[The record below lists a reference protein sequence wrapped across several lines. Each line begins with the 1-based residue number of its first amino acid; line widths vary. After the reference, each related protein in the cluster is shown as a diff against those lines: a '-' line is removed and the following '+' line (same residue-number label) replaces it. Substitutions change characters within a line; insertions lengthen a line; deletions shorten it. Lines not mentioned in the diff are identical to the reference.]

1 MMTRREAIVSL
12 TAATTAVTLGG
23 AAQAEAS
30 ALTWQHFPA
39 DDKGFLRA
47 PVLISG
53 DSEAILID
61 GAFNYGHGQAI
72 ADAITASGK
81 KLTTIYI
88 AQSDPDFYFGNKPI
102 HQAFPDAQVIA
113 APAVVEAINGNVA
126 KKLEVWSP
134 KLGEYGPQ
142 SMADLTLPTA
152 SDVAVLTLEGNEIH
166 VVTANPAALPNR
178 RYLHVPSLNAVFGG
192 VMVFAGLHVWTA
204 DTATPELRAAWI
216 AALDEMAARS
226 PAVVVAGHMAPDAA
240 TDASAIQHTRD
251 YLVAFEAELA
261 KAADSAALIAAMQA
275 LYPEAGLGIA
285 LEIGSKVAK
294 GEMKWG

>member
-1 MMTRREAIVSL
+1 MMTRRETIAP
-12 TAATTAVTLGG
+12 
-23 AAQAEAS
+23 
-30 ALTWQHFPA
+30 LTWQHFPV

-53 DSEAILID
+53 ETEAILID

-72 ADAITASGK
+72 ADAVVASGK

-102 HQAFPDAQVIA
+102 HQAFPDARVIA

-142 SMADLTLPTA
+142 SMEDLTIPTA
-152 SDVAVLTLEGNEIH
+152 SDVTTLTVDGNDIH
-166 VVTANPAALPNR
+166 IVTADPGALPNR
-178 RYLHVPSLNAVFGG
+178 RYLYVPALKAVFGG

-216 AALDEMAARS
+216 AALDEMAARN
-226 PAVVVAGHMAPDAA
+226 PAVVVAGHMAAGAA
-240 TDASAIQHTRD
+240 TDASAIHHTRD
-251 YLVAFEAELA
+251 YLVTFEDELA

-275 LYPEAGLGIA
+275 RYPAAGLGIA
-285 LEIGSKVAK
+285 LEIGAKVAK